1 MRIIFVLI
9 FYVITTVHSQ
19 AEVLSKHVTGRAIN
33 TGVAQELLTKRATA
47 NALENFLLQNGAKIK
62 AITIVEDGAIAFDQI
77 RINSE
82 HRLLGFDLVQQQTSK
97 DYTEV
102 KLNVYYGT
110 IDPSDECRDRQEID
124 MLLAGVTVNLSPHA
138 PAYLVNIKKYL
149 LEGLADIT
157 AKLDF
162 VKLERDSTSVSNTEF
177 AFDYATLA
185 AAQIIKDEINA
196 KETLTINV
204 KVKQVNS
211 ADHVSVNFYTSSS
224 NKKIETETGV
234 VTTNA
239 EISMLAAPLFTQ
251 NVPRPRNEV
260 IADLLTPYLIHL
272 SKVFKRISCEPV
284 STTLRKEGN
293 QYRVEIGAQDGVNK
307 NSVFL
312 FEDGQTSGFGVKTLS
327 KHQTYL
333 IPLQSIFPVEPT
345 DGALLY
351 VIK

>member
-1 MRIIFVLI
+1 MRIILALI
-9 FYVITTVHSQ
+9 IYAVTTLHLH
-19 AEVLSKHVTGRAIN
+19 AEVLSKHVKGRTIN

-47 NALENFLLQNGAKIK
+47 NAIENFLLQNGAKIK
-62 AITIVEDGAIAFDQI
+62 AITIVDDGEIAFDQI

-82 HRLLGFDLVQQQTSK
+82 HRLLGFDILQHRAK
-97 DYTEV
+97 DEYTEV
-102 KLNVYYGT
+102 ELNVYYGT
-110 IDPSDECRDRQEID
+110 IDPSDECRDRKEID
-124 MLLAGVTVNLSPHA
+124 LLLAGVTVNLSPYA
-138 PAYLVNIKKYL
+138 PAFLVQIKKYL
-149 LEGLADIT
+149 HDGLIDIT
-157 AKLDF
+157 ANLDF
-162 VKLERDSTSVSNTEF
+162 LTLESGSGSENNSEF

-196 KETLTINV
+196 KETLTIKV
-204 KVKQVNS
+204 KVKHVNS
-211 ADHVSVNFYTSSS
+211 ADYVSVNFYTSSS
-224 NKKIETETGV
+224 NKKIETEIGV
-234 VTTNA
+234 VTTNTQ
-239 EISMLAAPLFTQ
+239 ISMLAAPLFIQ
-251 NVPRPRNEV
+251 KVPRPRNEV
-260 IADLLTPYLIHL
+260 IADLLTPYLVHL
-272 SKVFKRISCEPV
+272 SNVLKRISCEPP

-327 KHQTYL
+327 EHQTYL

>member
-1 MRIIFVLI
+1 MRIILALI
-9 FYVITTVHSQ
+9 IYAVTTLNLQ
-19 AEVLSKHVTGRAIN
+19 AEVLSKHVKGRTIN

-47 NALENFLLQNGAKIK
+47 NAIENFLLQNGAKIK
-62 AITIVEDGAIAFDQI
+62 AITIVDDGEIAFDQI

-82 HRLLGFDLVQQQTSK
+82 HRLLGFDILQHRAK
-97 DYTEV
+97 DEYTEV
-102 KLNVYYGT
+102 ELNVYYGT

-124 MLLAGVTVNLSPHA
+124 LLLSGVTVNLSPYA
-138 PAYLVNIKKYL
+138 PAFLVQIKKYL
-149 LEGLADIT
+149 HDGLIDIT
-157 AKLDF
+157 ANLDF
-162 VKLERDSTSVSNTEF
+162 LTLESGSGSENNSEF

-185 AAQIIKDEINA
+185 AAQNITDDVKT

-204 KVKQVNS
+204 HIMHETS
-211 ADHVSVNFYTSSS
+211 ANEVSVNFHTSSS
-224 NKKIETETGV
+224 NKKIEKEIGV
-234 VTTNA
+234 VTTNSQ
-239 EISMLAAPLFTQ
+239 ISVLSAPSLIQ
-251 NVPRPRNEV
+251 NVPRYRNDV
-260 IADLLTPYLIHL
+260 ISDLVSPYLIEL
-272 SKVFKRISCEPV
+272 SKVLKRISCEPV

-333 IPLQSIFPVEPT
+333 IPLQSIFPVDPK
-345 DGALLY
+345 DGASLY